1 MNERNKT
8 LDLLAS
14 AIKQSLT
21 NIYGKEVGF
30 ALFMFEF
37 GSDTAGDYVS
47 NAKNNTKSVVY
58 DPKDV
63 AKTTIKETV
72 LLENYVSNAG
82 NNRSIVAIM

>member
-1 MNERNKT
+1 MNERNKI

-47 NAKNNTKSVVY
+47 NANR
-58 DPKDV
+58 KDMIKFMRDLANRLESNDGV
-63 AKTTIKETV
+63 IGKTIGE
-72 LLENYVSNAG
+72 A
-82 NNRSIVAIM
+82 

>member
-47 NAKNNTKSVVY
+47 NANR
-58 DPKDV
+58 KDMIKFMRDL
-63 AKTTIKETV
+63 ANRLESNDGIIGKTIGE
-72 LLENYVSNAG
+72 A
-82 NNRSIVAIM
+82 